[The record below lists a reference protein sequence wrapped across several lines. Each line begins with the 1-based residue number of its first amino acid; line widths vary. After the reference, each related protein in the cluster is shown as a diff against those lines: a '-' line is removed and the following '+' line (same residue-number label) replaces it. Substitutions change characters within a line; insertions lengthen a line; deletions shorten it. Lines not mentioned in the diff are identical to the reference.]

1 MEMIN
6 KRWLFFASL
15 VLSVFLVPAST
26 LTQRQATSTDSASTK
41 LANVVNEYWQH
52 KLSYDFYQ
60 RFRSGASIDKLP
72 DISEEHE
79 KAEAKF
85 AKHIVDELQ
94 SIKSDDLPHEDLLTL
109 KILRWQASIETEF
122 ARYYWFDTQLTAHSS
137 VLAFVQG
144 ILQGQRMSGPTDL
157 EHYLALLEQYPKLIA
172 GTHKMLMAQ
181 AEHGIVLPQEGI
193 PVAKAFLSSFVQEP
207 DKSPFFID
215 KKALS
220 SIDPAF
226 VSFFQEKVRQVIQ
239 RRINPEFQSLIAYV
253 TGPYAAKAPDGP
265 GLWRY
270 HGGQDFYRFLV
281 RLYTT
286 LDISPE
292 ALHQRGLKNV
302 AQLDAEMA
310 ALRSKIGFKGDRE
323 EFHQFLLHGP
333 QFVAKTP
340 EEVRE
345 RLLSYVHRI
354 EPRVQSYFLHVPAAP
369 YDVRRLNPALEGA
382 LTFGHYA
389 EPSSGRA
396 TGIYFFNG
404 SQLSE
409 RSMFKAGPLILHELV
424 PGHHFQI
431 NLTAEDRSLPEFR
444 RVIFIPAYSEGWGD
458 YSSSLGEEMGAYA
471 SDYDR
476 YALLAQEMHQS
487 VRLVVD
493 TGLHAKHWG
502 REQALA
508 FMREHELESETQI
521 QSEYVRYSIGTP
533 GQALAYSIGSSQ
545 MLKLRAKAEKALGK
559 KFDIRDFHQ
568 CILGNGP
575 MPLEVLAWHMDWCI
589 AQRQENN

>member
-1 MEMIN
+1 VRN
-6 KRWLFFASL
+6 RHWLFFSSL
-15 VLSVFLVPAST
+15 VLSALFVPAST
-26 LTQRQATSTDSASTK
+26 VIERQATSTDSRSAG
-41 LANVVNEYWQH
+41 LANIVNEYWQH
-52 KLSYDFYQ
+52 KLAHDFYQ

-72 DISEEHE
+72 EISEEHE
-79 KAEAKF
+79 KIEAAF
-85 AKHIVDELQ
+85 AANIVDELQ
-94 SIKSDDLPHEDLLTL
+94 NIKLADLGHEDLLTL
-109 KILRWQASIETEF
+109 KVLRWQASMETGF
-122 ARYYWFDTQLTAHSS
+122 AKGYWFDAQLTAHSS

-144 ILQGQRMSGPTDL
+144 VLQGPPMGSLSDL
-157 EHYLALLEQYPKLIA
+157 EHYLALLEQYPALIA
-172 GTHKMLMAQ
+172 GTHKMLKAQ

-193 PVAKAFLSSFVQEP
+193 PAAKAFLTSLVQEP
-207 DKSPFFID
+207 DKSPFFVD
-215 KKALS
+215 KKSLA
-220 SIDPAF
+220 SIDPALA
-226 VSFFQEKVRQVIQ
+226 SSFQEKVRQIIQ
-239 RRINPEFQSLIAYV
+239 ARINPELQSLIAYV

-270 HGGQDFYRFLV
+270 PGGQDYYRFLV

-292 ALHQRGLKNV
+292 ALHQRGLEKV
-302 AQLDAEMA
+302 VQLEAEMA
-310 ALRSKIGFKGDRE
+310 ALRGKMGFKGSRE
-323 EFHQFLLHGP
+323 EFHQFLLHDP

-354 EPRVQSYFLHVPAAP
+354 EPRLPSYFLHVPAAP

-389 EPSSGRA
+389 EPSPGRS
-396 TGIYFFNG
+396 TGIYCFNG

-409 RSMFKAGPLILHELV
+409 RTMVKAGPLILHELV

-431 NLTAEDRSLPEFR
+431 NLTAENRRLPEFR
-444 RVIFIPAYSEGWGD
+444 RVIFVPAYSEGWGD
-458 YSSSLGEEMGAYA
+458 YSSRLGAEMGAYTN
-471 SDYDR
+471 DYDR

-487 VRLVVD
+487 VRQVVD
-493 TGLHAKHWG
+493 TGLHAKRWG

-533 GQALAYSIGSSQ
+533 GQALVYSIGSSE
-545 MLKLRAKAEKALGK
+545 MLKLRAKAEKTLGK
-559 KFDIRDFHQ
+559 RFSVRDFHQ

-575 MPLEVLAWHMDWCI
+575 MPLEVLSWHVDWCI
-589 AQRQENN
+589 AQRQEN